1 MTRGRG
7 AGRGSGDAWRALLS
21 LAGLSL
27 ALSLSCA
34 TAPPRTEGAGTP
46 TEAPRGYRALFRGE
60 SEAPGGK
67 ERFKVAIALLPPDR
81 LRLEFFGPVGG
92 PRLIVASDGTTVRV
106 LRPADRAFD
115 SAPATIP
122 SMDRLLGLP
131 LDGRQI
137 LALLEGR
144 PMCDPDV
151 TEHQVMTK
159 AAVAFGRTLAWY
171 QVTCP
176 PDDIRY
182 EARCEDRG
190 GILRQAT
197 VREGISGAMIL
208 QVEYGDHE
216 EGLGPRWP
224 RRIRLRMERS
234 RATVTLSA
242 LEGPEAGDVPEE
254 VFSPP
259 VPEGFER
266 RSLFVSLAAPGLLGS
281 TAGEER

>member
-1 MTRGRG
+1 VKPGRSTGPERGG
-7 AGRGSGDAWRALLS
+7 AWRLLTALS
-21 LAGLSL
+21 AIS
-27 ALSLSCA
+27 LSLSCA
-34 TAPPRTEGAGTP
+34 TARPRAGDTRVP
-46 TEAPRGYRALFRGE
+46 TDPPRGYRALFRGE
-60 SEAPGGK
+60 SESPDGK
-67 ERFKVAIALLPPDR
+67 ERFKVAVALLPPDR

-92 PRLIVASDGTTVRV
+92 PRLILASDGTTVRI

-115 SAPATIP
+115 SAEATVS

-137 LALLEGR
+137 LALLKAR
-144 PMCDPDV
+144 PMCDPEV

-159 AAVAFGRTLAWY
+159 AAATFGRTLAWY
-171 QVTCP
+171 EVTCP

-224 RRIRLRMERS
+224 RRIRLRMERA

-254 VFSPP
+254 IFSPP

-281 TAGEER
+281 TAGKER